1 MPQTDTY
8 VEIRIAIIG
17 LAWGGFEGVGRI
29 KGELGRALTPDE
41 ATEIEGALLHR
52 PHLPAREG
60 VYPAFA
66 FGDFQRVI
74 DVMIEQVTTVRVIEG
89 DKTTTT
95 ITEETLID
103 FSAGD
108 SYDALL
114 EAEFGF
120 VFADDD

>member
-17 LAWGGFEGVGRI
+17 RTWSGFEGVGQI
-29 KGELGRALTPDE
+29 KGKIGRALTPDE

-52 PHLPAREG
+52 PSLPAREG

-66 FGDFQRVI
+66 FGDYQQVH
-74 DVMIEQVTTVRVIEG
+74 DVMIEQITTVRVIE
-89 DKTTTT
+89 DNKATTT
-95 ITEETLID
+95 ITEETLLD
-103 FSAGD
+103 FSEDD
-108 SYDALL
+108 SYDALM

-120 VFADDD
+120 VRADD

>member
-1 MPQTDTY
+1 MPETDTI
-8 VEIRIAIIG
+8 VEIRITIIG
-17 LAWGGFEGVGRI
+17 RTWSGFEGVGRL
-29 KGELGRALTPDE
+29 KGEIARALTLDE

-52 PHLPAREG
+52 PCLPAREG

-66 FGDFQRVI
+66 FGDYQQVI
-74 DVMIEQVTTVRVIEG
+74 DVMVEQVTTVRVVEG
-89 DKTTTT
+89 DKTTT

-103 FSAGD
+103 FSEDD

-120 VFADDD
+120 VLADD